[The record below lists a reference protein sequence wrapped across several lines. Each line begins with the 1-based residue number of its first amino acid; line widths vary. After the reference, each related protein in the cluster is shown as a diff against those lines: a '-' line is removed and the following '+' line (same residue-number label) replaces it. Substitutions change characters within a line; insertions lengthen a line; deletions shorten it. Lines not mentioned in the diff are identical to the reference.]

1 MKAVVFLCHALA
13 AREREIETAPVKI
26 SQNH

>member
-13 AREREIETAPVKI
+13 ARERKIKTAPVKI